1 MIRLETT
8 NRTATIFFR
17 IVAILFDFKTS
28 LCSDIDSSYLIWTT
42 KFRYSS
48 TALPA
53 TTKSQLQQSAKQ
65 QLPTAP
71 HVHQIETP
79 HRPFVALKPCWSRVN
94 RKRPKNEYQRQQY
107 QSPIGLRLSPLST
120 PKLLPLASH
129 HLHSQLQSQCQSTA
143 TKP

>member
-28 LCSDIDSSYLIWTT
+28 LCSDIDSSYLTWTR

-79 HRPFVALKPCWSRVN
+79 HRPLVPFVDAKAVAVGVS
-94 RKRPKNEYQRQQY
+94 
-107 QSPIGLRLSPLST
+107 SPAFAVAVAVPVDCVEAVAVVTSPF
-120 PKLLPLASH
+120 A
-129 HLHSQLQSQCQSTA
+129 A
-143 TKP
+143 V